1 MGWKLD
7 TGSAEQKGED
17 MTETLCCCNSG
28 KKSEVC
34 CGPYLSGQA
43 IPATP
48 EQLMRSRYAA
58 FFHKNID
65 YIIATRDPDHRQEN
79 DRQVLADTC
88 NTTRWLGLVVMKTD
102 ASQLAQ
108 GVGFVEFAAF
118 YDQGHGQIHDQ
129 IHEKARFVKKEG
141 RWVYCDGQQLAPM
154 VWGRNQ
160 PCWCGSSKKFKKCHG
175 AP

>member
-1 MGWKLD
+1 M
-7 TGSAEQKGED
+7 A
-17 MTETLCCCNSG
+17 ETLCCCNSG
-28 KKSEVC
+28 NKSDMC

-43 IPATP
+43 LPETP

-65 YIIATRDPDHRQEN
+65 YLIATRAPDYRQVN

-102 ASQLAQ
+102 ESQLGH
-108 GVGFVEFAAF
+108 GVGYVEFVAF
-118 YDQGHGQIHDQ
+118 YDQKNIGQLNDQINDKGHDQIHGQ
-129 IHEKARFVKKEG
+129 IHEKARFVNKEG
-141 RWVYCDGQQLAPM
+141 RWVYCDGQMLPPV

-160 PCWCGSSKKFKKCHG
+160 LCWCGSHKKFKKCHG

>member
-1 MGWKLD
+1 
-7 TGSAEQKGED
+7 
-17 MTETLCCCNSG
+17 MTETFCCCNSG
-28 KKSEVC
+28 NKSDAC

-65 YIIATRDPDHRQEN
+65 YLIATRDPDHREEN
-79 DRQVLADTC
+79 DRQLLAETC
-88 NTTRWLGLVVMKTD
+88 KITQWLGLVVMKTD
-102 ASQLAQ
+102 ASQLAR
-108 GVGFVEFAAF
+108 GVGYVEFAAF
-118 YDQGHGQIHDQ
+118 YDQKGTQLYDQIRGQ
-129 IHEKARFVKKEG
+129 IHEKSRFVNKEG
-141 RWVYCDGQQLAPM
+141 RWFYCDGQLLAPV

-160 PCWCGSSKKFKKCHG
+160 PCWCGSHKKFKKCHG

>member
-1 MGWKLD
+1 
-7 TGSAEQKGED
+7 
-17 MTETLCCCNSG
+17 MTETFCCCKSG
-28 KKSEVC
+28 NKSDTC

-65 YIIATRDPDHRQEN
+65 YLIATRDPDHREEN
-79 DRQVLADTC
+79 DRQLLADTC
-88 NTTRWLGLVVMKTD
+88 NTTQWLGLVVMKTD
-102 ASQLAQ
+102 ESQLAR
-108 GVGFVEFAAF
+108 GVGYVEFVAF
-118 YDQGHGQIHDQ
+118 YDQKGTGQLHDQ
-129 IHEKARFVKKEG
+129 IHEKARFVNKDG
-141 RWVYCDGQQLAPM
+141 RWVYCDGQLLPPV

-160 PCWCGSSKKFKKCHG
+160 PCWCGSHKKFKKCHG